1 MQSKENIMTGSTMT
15 NLNIRIDKTVKAEA
29 EALLAELGLTMST
42 AINLF
47 MRQTLR
53 QRKIPFEI
61 AAGGKSIPLP
71 ASSSRREKKTIRSG
85 ATATSGR

>member
-1 MQSKENIMTGSTMT
+1 MQGNENIMTSSIMT

-61 AAGGKSIPLP
+61 TAGGGKHSIAGFIIPP
-71 ASSSRREKKTIRSG
+71 GEENDPF
-85 ATATSGR
+85 